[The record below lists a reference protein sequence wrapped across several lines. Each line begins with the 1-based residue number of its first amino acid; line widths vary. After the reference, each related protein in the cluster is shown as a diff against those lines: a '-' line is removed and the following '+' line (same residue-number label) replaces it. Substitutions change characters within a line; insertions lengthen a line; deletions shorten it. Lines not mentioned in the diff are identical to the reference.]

1 MYVIGEWQQVIAN
14 VYWDFFYL
22 KLKII
27 FHTLKPKEGKNNYRQ
42 VYGARLAL
50 FGDIMFLVLILSVF
64 IVT

>member
-1 MYVIGEWQQVIAN
+1 MYTEI
-14 VYWDFFYL
+14 FFYL
-22 KLKII
+22 KLKIV
-27 FHTLKPKEGKNNYRQ
+27 FHTSKPKEGKNNYRQ